1 MLFQTRRLTVRLLDA
16 LDEDAMLAVY
26 GDADAMRWV
35 GDGQPLD
42 RVTCQRWIAVT
53 LNNYATR
60 GYGMCAVVLRA
71 TGRVAG
77 FAGLVHPGQQ
87 RLPEIK
93 YAFRRE
99 HWGQGLAS
107 ELVVG
112 MLADGRDR
120 LGLGEIIATVAPAN
134 TASQRV
140 LAKAGMHA
148 LPSRLIDDGSTS
160 LVFSTRRHV

>member
-42 RVTCQRWIAVT
+42 RATCQRWIAVT

-60 GYGMCAVVLRA
+60 GYGMCAAVLRA

-93 YAFRRE
+93 YAFGRA

-107 ELVVG
+107 ELVAA
-112 MLADGRDR
+112 MLTDGRDR

-148 LPSRLIDDGSTS
+148 LPPRLNVDGSTS